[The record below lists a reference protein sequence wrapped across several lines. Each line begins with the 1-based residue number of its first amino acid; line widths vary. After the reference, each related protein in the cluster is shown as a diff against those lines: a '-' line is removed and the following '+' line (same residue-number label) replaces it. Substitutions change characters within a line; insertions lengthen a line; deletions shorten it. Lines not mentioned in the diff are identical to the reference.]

1 MGIKEQFESPFFK
14 GQRNDCCWSSF
25 YPDTATGRTNHTRQ
39 VPSSLNR
46 VLGVLLNPQLS
57 RGDHIDRAVSS
68 CASSKFALRTL
79 RALGLRPQ
87 ELHLVARAITVASL
101 QYTSPAWWGLATEE
115 QRNRLERLLRGLR
128 RCGFLPADFPSFAAL
143 ATEAELRL
151 FKSISAN
158 PYHVYSGIISGIE
171 SPPGTVFAPERTAS
185 LCLQKMTEML
195 YPVYYTGS

>member
-25 YPDTATGRTNHTRQ
+25 YPDTATGQTNHTRQ
-39 VPSSLNR
+39 VPSALNR

-101 QYTSPAWWGLATEE
+101 QHASQAWWGFATEE
-115 QRNRLERLLRGLR
+115 QRNRLERLMKGLR
-128 RCGFLPADFPSFAAL
+128 RCGFLN
-143 ATEAELRL
+143 
-151 FKSISAN
+151 SAKLN
-158 PYHVYSGIISGIE
+158 ICYSNII
-171 SPPGTVFAPERTAS
+171 
-185 LCLQKMTEML
+185 LCN
-195 YPVYYTGS
+195 